1 MSELPL
7 WSAVDA
13 TEDRARALDEADPLA
28 AFRDR
33 FHFPQ
38 SGAGSSVYL
47 CGHSLGLQPVGVA
60 DKMQQEL
67 DAWASLGV
75 DAHFESKDPWY
86 DYHES
91 LHQPLSRLVGAM
103 PSEVVAMNG
112 LTTNLHLM
120 MVSFYRPQ
128 GRRRKILI
136 EENAFPSDLY
146 AVRSQIAFHGGD
158 PELDLLV
165 ANARPGES
173 FLRVED
179 IENRI
184 AREGEEI
191 ALVLFGGVNYF
202 SGQAFPLQRIAAAAK
217 AVGAKVGFDLAHAA
231 GNLDLSLHDWG
242 VDFAVWCSYKYLNS
256 GPGGIGC
263 CFVHERHAERDD
275 LPRLAGWW
283 GNDPS
288 TRFRMHLEDR
298 FLPRP
303 GADGWQLSNPSIF
316 AMAPLKVSMQL
327 FDRATLPALR
337 EKSRRLTGYLAWL
350 LEQRLGRQVSLLTP
364 VDPDERG
371 CQLSLRLSHGDPKS
385 VFDALASAGVTVD
398 FRPPDVLRAAPVPL
412 YHGYLDVFRFVERLD
427 KELQCG

>member
-1 MSELPL
+1 VNGLTQ
-7 WSAVDA
+7 WSADDG

-28 AFRDR
+28 GYRDR
-33 FHFPQ
+33 FHHPR
-38 SGAGSSVYL
+38 SGSESSVYL

-60 DKMQQEL
+60 DKMEQEL
-67 DAWASLGV
+67 KAWASLGV
-75 DAHFESKDPWY
+75 DAHFKNDDPWY
-86 DYHES
+86 EYHES
-91 LHQPLSRLVGAM
+91 LHAPLSRIVGAK
-103 PSEVVAMNG
+103 PAEVVAMNG

-128 GRRRKILI
+128 GKRRKILI

-158 PELDLLV
+158 PDSDLVV
-165 ANARPGES
+165 ASARPGES
-173 FLRVED
+173 SLRPED
-179 IENRI
+179 IESLI
-184 AREGEEI
+184 ARDGDEI

-202 SGQAFPLQRIAAAAK
+202 SGQAFPLQRIVAAART
-217 AVGAKVGFDLAHAA
+217 VGAKVGFDLAHAA
-231 GNLDLSLHDWG
+231 GNLELSLHDWG

-263 CFVHERHAERDD
+263 CFVHERHADRDD
-275 LPRLAGWW
+275 LPRFSGWW
-283 GNDPS
+283 GNDPA

-298 FLPRP
+298 FLPHP

-316 AMAPLKVSMQL
+316 AMAPLKISMQI

-350 LEQRLGRQVSLLTP
+350 LEERLGERASQLTP
-364 VDPDERG
+364 ADPDARG

-385 VFDALASAGVTVD
+385 VFDALAQSGVTVD

-412 YHGYLDVFRFVERLD
+412 YNGFLDVFRFVDRLD
-427 KELQCG
+427 RALQGG